1 MKGMASVVK
10 TIDFDNHAP
19 VKAVQEIAWAPL
31 SPNISYQRAYI
42 HRDVSGILHLWKF
55 FGSGLSDKPLKPAI
69 HVYDT
74 TSKDDLIVY
83 LRNLRTA
90 NPSAVLEWEY
100 LQKSTIDTLLEKLNR
115 EEKQTWQI

>member
-1 MKGMASVVK
+1 MTSVVK
-10 TIDFDNHAP
+10 TIEFDNHTP

-31 SPNISYQRAYI
+31 SPSISYQRAYI

-69 HVYDT
+69 HVHDA
-74 TSKDDLIVY
+74 TSKDDLIAY
-83 LRNLRTA
+83 LRNLRNA
-90 NPSAVLEWEY
+90 KSSAVLELDY

-115 EEKQTWQI
+115 EEKQP